1 MRHFIYDAAL
11 HAASRFAAHEFLF
24 LYGLHK
30 ILSIQL
36 QDERRRNR
44 RSPRHERPDE
54 IGRPF
59 PLRRGDHPLKR
70 SRRSLFGGHHSL
82 LSKVHSALLTVALR
96 LTGLTNLVG

>member
-1 MRHFIYDAAL
+1 MGESVDVSALRAGPATSFRIRALGIRHFIYDAAL

-36 QDERRRNR
+36 QNERRRNR

-54 IGRPF
+54 IARP
-59 PLRRGDHPLKR
+59 LHYGEVITR
-70 SRRSLFGGHHSL
+70 
-82 LSKVHSALLTVALR
+82 
-96 LTGLTNLVG
+96 